1 MEAAVATATL
11 GIWDEEGCSK
21 SILQEWQLRS
31 RTVFR
36 TAFVPSQ
43 NPNPETLVLAASSDG
58 SIATLSVFGKNKH
71 EIISTCEDRKYP
83 ATFLALMALPFSK
96 AVSGL
101 YVALYWRSHVVSFGT
116 QGLCI
121 WLTRIPYWYKPE
133 CKNEIGTHFQWSFS
147 TNGIGSSFGIFCFP
161 LPSWSY
167 RHGGHGASNVY
178 KVFIQVTDIGVA
190 MELLWGM
197 PLRLSQYSLD
207 K

>member
-121 WLTRIPYWYKPE
+121 WLTRIPY
-133 CKNEIGTHFQWSFS
+133 CF
-147 TNGIGSSFGIFCFP
+147 NGVS
-161 LPSWSY
+161 
-167 RHGGHGASNVY
+167 
-178 KVFIQVTDIGVA
+178 QQ
-190 MELLWGM
+190 MELA
-197 PLRLSQYSLD
+197 PHSAFSVSLCPPGTWWPWSEQCL
-207 K
+207 

>member
-1 MEAAVATATL
+1 MCMYKNYSSRIAYITYKESASTFSQTGDRRRWKWRMEAAVATATL

-43 NPNPETLVLAASSDG
+43 NPNPETLVVAASSDG

-133 CKNEIGTHFQWSFS
+133 CKNEVI
-147 TNGIGSSFGIFCFP
+147 
-161 LPSWSY
+161 
-167 RHGGHGASNVY
+167 
-178 KVFIQVTDIGVA
+178 
-190 MELLWGM
+190 
-197 PLRLSQYSLD
+197 SLESAIW
-207 K
+207 

>member
-133 CKNEIGTHFQWSFS
+133 CKNEFQWSFS

-161 LPSWSY
+161 LPSW
-167 RHGGHGASNVY
+167 NM
-178 KVFIQVTDIGVA
+178 VA
-190 MELLWGM
+190 MERAM
-197 PLRLSQYSLD
+197 SIRYSFRLQTSVWPWSSSGGCPYAYHNIAWISKHD

>member
-58 SIATLSVFGKNKH
+58 SIATLSVSLCSLDERRQNRW
-71 EIISTCEDRKYP
+71 IDRVFNQKYLFFFS
-83 ATFLALMALPFSK
+83 ADNIAFSESQQCWLLMKSFFTFS
-96 AVSGL
+96 VSGL

-133 CKNEIGTHFQWSFS
+133 CKNEIGTHVSCFIFL
-147 TNGIGSSFGIFCFP
+147 IGLLC
-161 LPSWSY
+161 LLK
-167 RHGGHGASNVY
+167 RASLGWLCTLIY
-178 KVFIQVTDIGVA
+178 LK
-190 MELLWGM
+190 
-197 PLRLSQYSLD
+197 P
-207 K
+207 